1 MTDPNRDETISAGQ
15 RTEREAEFHDRA
27 FTADV
32 RASTAKFYSVTVS
45 SKGYY
50 LSRILEDCAGKKVL
64 EYGCGPGGYSR
75 DLARAGA
82 IITGVD
88 ISENAVELARQ
99 QAIEGK
105 FDDRASFHVMDAEG
119 LELQSDMFDL
129 VCGCGI
135 IHHLDIES
143 GMSEVVRV
151 LKPGGRAVF
160 YEPLGHNPLI
170 NLYRQLTPSKRS
182 EDEHPLHWKDIK
194 VLRSRFSDS
203 SFRFFHLLSLLTVP
217 IRSLPG
223 HNILFRLLEGV
234 DRILF
239 WLPFL
244 QKQAWVVVMQFRNP
258 IKTGPC
264 GQPRYEV

>member
-1 MTDPNRDETISAGQ
+1 MGNTKKNDAKSSDH
-15 RTEREAEFHDRA
+15 RTEREAKFHDRA
-27 FTADV
+27 FTEDV

-50 LSRILEDCAGKKVL
+50 LSRILENCAGQEVL
-64 EYGCGPGGYSR
+64 EIGCGPGGSSG
-75 DLARAGA
+75 DLAAAGA
-82 IITGVD
+82 TITGVD
-88 ISENAVELARQ
+88 ISANAVELAKQ
-99 QAIEGK
+99 QAIAGK
-105 FDDRASFHVMDAEG
+105 FDDRASYHVMDAEA
-119 LELQSDMFDL
+119 LEFQTDKFDL

-135 IHHLDIES
+135 VHHLDIES
-143 GMSEVVRV
+143 GLSEVVRV

-170 NLYRQLTPSKRS
+170 NLYRKLTPSKRS

-194 VLRSRFSDS
+194 SIRRRFTEAE
-203 SFRFFHLLSLLTVP
+203 FRVFHLLSLLTIP

-244 QKQAWVVVMQFRNP
+244 KKHAWVVVMQFRNP